1 MTATAQLSEGLGSA
15 SRARTKALPVKAAAA
30 LIASGALAFGVVNA
44 LGGTHRART
53 EAPARGSYYTLTKGG
68 VPTEDSG
75 VPLAKPGLPVY
86 K

>member
-1 MTATAQLSEGLGSA
+1 MTAVAPIGEGLGNA
-15 SRARTKALPVKAAAA
+15 SRPRTKALPVKAAAV

-53 EAPARGSYYTLTKGG
+53 EAPANGSYYTMTK
-68 VPTEDSG
+68 SG
-75 VPLAKPGLPVY
+75 VPKENSDVPLVKPGLPVY